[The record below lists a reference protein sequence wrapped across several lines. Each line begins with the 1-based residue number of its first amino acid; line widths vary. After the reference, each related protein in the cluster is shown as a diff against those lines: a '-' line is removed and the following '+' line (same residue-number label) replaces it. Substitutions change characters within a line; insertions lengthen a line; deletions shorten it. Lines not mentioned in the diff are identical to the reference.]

1 MRTEPIVAVQACDSY
16 DRDAVAASVRACFN
30 AIGGLE
36 SFVRPG
42 NRVFCKVNLLISPA
56 RPDHAIT
63 THPEVVRAVIHEVR
77 RVGAVPL
84 VSDNPALQISKTM
97 LRRAGILPVLE
108 EEKVEAPDLSETV
121 EIANPGGRAFKSFR
135 VSKAIAD
142 ADVLLNLPKVK
153 THVLTYLTGAV
164 KNLFGLIPGTAKARW
179 HFQAPT
185 PELFA
190 SCICDL
196 YGAVQHHFQGE
207 RRMLHLCDG
216 IRAMEGEGAG
226 AAGTP
231 RQLGALLASADAVAL
246 DRVACALVG
255 LDHGRNVIVLE
266 AARRGMGEGDLS
278 RIQWVGAPAEH
289 WSGVHFRPP
298 TGSKGEAALS
308 RRLITSPWLKNR
320 ILDRPLLDHEKCSA
334 CQKCKQI
341 CPANAIAVAGEPAK
355 PRFSLSQCIRCYCC
369 AEVCPEGAIRKS
381 HAPVLGRLLRLS

>member
-1 MRTEPIVAVQACDSY
+1 MRAEPIVAVQACDTY
-16 DRDAVAASVRACFN
+16 DRDAVEASVRACLD

-42 NRVFCKVNLLISPA
+42 DRVFCKVNLLISPA

-63 THPEVVRAVIHEVR
+63 THPEVVRAIIHEVR

-84 VSDNPALQISKTM
+84 VSDNPALKISKTM
-97 LRRAGILPVLE
+97 LKNSGILPVLE

-121 EIANPGGRAFKSFR
+121 EIANPAGRAFKSFR
-135 VSKAIAD
+135 VSKAIAE

-153 THVLTYLTGAV
+153 THALTYMTGAV

-179 HFQAPT
+179 HLQAPA

-196 YGAVQHHFQGE
+196 YGAVLGHFGGE
-207 RRMLHLCDG
+207 RRMLHLSDG
-216 IRAMEGEGAG
+216 IRAMEGDGPGAG
-226 AAGTP
+226 GRP

-255 LDHGRNVIVLE
+255 LDSELNLIVRE

-278 RIQWVGAPAEH
+278 RIRWVGAPAEH
-289 WSGVHFRPP
+289 WRGVRFQPP
-298 TGSKGEAALS
+298 PGSIHETTLAG
-308 RRLITSPWLKNR
+308 RLMSSPWLKNR
-320 ILDRPLLDHEKCSA
+320 LINRPLLDHEKCSG

-341 CPANAIAVAGEPAK
+341 CPADAIAFAGKPVEPQFFL
-355 PRFSLSQCIRCYCC
+355 RSCIRCYCC

-381 HAPVLGRLLRLS
+381 AVPVLGRLLRLS